1 MKTRTIQFGTLFLTA
16 IILSASLD
24 LSAASKKRAKLAPK
38 SLPGSRPEI
47 YKRIGDVELPIHIFE
62 PRNHQPKDK
71 RPAIVF
77 FFGGGWRGG
86 SPKQFQNHCQYLAS
100 RGMVATTVE
109 YRVSSRHGVKAV
121 SCFRDAKSAIRWVR
135 KNAERLGI
143 DPDRIAAG
151 GGSAGGHLA
160 GASGTIR
167 EFDEED
173 EDTSISSVPN
183 ALVLFNPAMV
193 LASVEGHEAKELKKL
208 ADMEE
213 RLGVKPERLSPYHH
227 VREGQPPTIIF
238 HGKADT
244 TVPYF
249 TSELFAEETQKNGNR
264 CELIGYD
271 GQPHGF
277 FNYGRSDNKYFVD
290 TVKRMD
296 TFLVSLGYLRGSATI
311 EDFLR
316 GTSP

>member
-1 MKTRTIQFGTLFLTA
+1 MKTRTIQFGTLLLIA
-16 IILSASLD
+16 AILSTT
-24 LSAASKKRAKLAPK
+24 LSSSIAKEQRVKPAPK

-47 YKRIGDVELPIHIFE
+47 YRKIGDVELPIHIFE
-62 PRNHQPKDK
+62 SRDHQPKDK

-77 FFGGGWRGG
+77 FFGGGWRSG
-86 SPKQFQNHCQYLAS
+86 SPQQFQNHCQYLAS
-100 RGMVATTVE
+100 RGMVAMTAE

-135 KNAERLGI
+135 QNAERLGI
-143 DPDRIAAG
+143 DPDRVAAG

-160 GASGTIR
+160 GALGTISKS
-167 EFDEED
+167 DEED
-173 EDTSISSVPN
+173 EDASISSVPN
-183 ALVLFNPAMV
+183 AMVLFNPALV
-193 LASVEGHEAKELKKL
+193 LAPVKGYEAKDLERL
-208 ADMEE
+208 ADIEE

-227 VREGQPPTIIF
+227 VRKGQPPAIIF

-249 TSELFAEETQKNGNR
+249 TSELFAEEAKIKGNR

-296 TFLVSLGYLRGSATI
+296 AFLVSLGYLKGPDTVEAFMLQS
-311 EDFLR
+311 
-316 GTSP
+316 SS

>member
-1 MKTRTIQFGTLFLTA
+1 MKTRIVQFGTLFLTA
-16 IILSASLD
+16 TILSASLN
-24 LSAASKKRAKLAPK
+24 LSAANRKRAKPAPK

-47 YKRIGDVELPIHIFE
+47 YKKIGNVELPIHIFD
-62 PRNHQPKDK
+62 PKNHQPKDK

-86 SPKQFQNHCQYLAS
+86 SPRQFQNHCQYLAS
-100 RGMVATTVE
+100 RSMVAMTAE
-109 YRVSSRHGVKAV
+109 YRVLNRHGVKAV
-121 SCFRDAKSAIRWVR
+121 SCFRDAKSAVRWVR

-160 GASGTIR
+160 GALGTIR
-167 EFDEED
+167 GFDEEG
-173 EDTSISSVPN
+173 EDTSVSSVPN
-183 ALVLFNPAMV
+183 ALVLFNPALV
-193 LASVEGHEAKELKKL
+193 LAPVEGHEAKDLKKL
-208 ADMEE
+208 AGIRE

-227 VREGQPPTIIF
+227 VREGLPPTIIF

-249 TSELFAEETQKNGNR
+249 TSELYAEEAKMRGNR

-271 GQPHGF
+271 GRPHGF

-296 TFLVSLGYLRGSATI
+296 VFLASLGYLKGPATV

-316 GTSP
+316 ERSP